1 MSELTREQIENY
13 MALPS
18 TSWKAAIPRDKF
30 IALCQM
36 ALQAAALSAEGMVRV
51 PEFTFNEIIEYLEAR
66 EDVQDGDDGRP
77 KPNEEMRLA
86 TDLRNLLAT
95 QGGGRE

>member
-36 ALQAAALSAEGMVRV
+36 AIKAQTLQDWLDNNTTFYDVDADWPVEGHNIPVLAQVSQR
-51 PEFTFNEIIEYLEAR
+51 IWYH
-66 EDVQDGDDGRP
+66 
-77 KPNEEMRLA
+77 A
-86 TDLRNLLAT
+86 TDNTKDYPFSAVIDAAK
-95 QGGGRE
+95 ESK